1 MSNAGSDEA
10 QPKIKLA
17 LRNLGKTFVVPG
29 GSKTAL
35 EGINAEVPTGE
46 FVSIVGASGCGKST
60 LIRIIAGLEQATV
73 GGVFVEDE
81 LVTKPGN
88 DRGMVFQQFS
98 LFPWLSVQ
106 ANVMFGL
113 QDQYPDKT
121 ERAGVAL
128 EWVRRVGLE
137 EFSKYYPKQLSGG
150 MQQRVAIARALA
162 PGPKVLLM
170 DEPFAALDAQTRSL
184 MQRHLLEIWRNLN
197 ITVVF
202 ITHDLEEALRIGDQ
216 IAILRDGE
224 VVQQGTPQ
232 QIVLKPKD
240 DYIAD
245 FTKDINRGRVIQLKT
260 IMNTPNDKPGPEL
273 SGEMLVE
280 DAAQLVTESPSSQA
294 RVTDDAGL
302 VVGVV
307 GINDLIRAMARPD
320 IESRLEEL

>member
-10 QPKIKLA
+10 RPKIKLA

-35 EGINAEVPTGE
+35 EGINAEVRTGE

-202 ITHDLEEALRIGDQ
+202 ITHDLEEAVLLADRVLVLAPNPGRLVACLDIETP
-216 IAILRDGE
+216 RSVDGLQREKYGPAFESE
-224 VVQQGTPQ
+224 VSSLMGLLGQHS
-232 QIVLKPKD
+232 
-240 DYIAD
+240 
-245 FTKDINRGRVIQLKT
+245 
-260 IMNTPNDKPGPEL
+260 E
-273 SGEMLVE
+273 
-280 DAAQLVTESPSSQA
+280 SQA
-294 RVTDDAGL
+294 AIRSTKAMNASRMM
-302 VVGVV
+302 VG
-307 GINDLIRAMARPD
+307 
-320 IESRLEEL
+320 

>member
-1 MSNAGSDEA
+1 TE
-10 QPKIKLA
+10 
-17 LRNLGKTFVVPG
+17 
-29 GSKTAL
+29 
-35 EGINAEVPTGE
+35 
-46 FVSIVGASGCGKST
+46 
-60 LIRIIAGLEQATV
+60 

-121 ERAGVAL
+121 ERAAVAL

-137 EFSKYYPKQLSGG
+137 EFSNYYPKQLSGG

-202 ITHDLEEALRIGDQ
+202 ITHDLEEAVLLADRVLVLAPNPGRLVACLNIETP
-216 IAILRDGE
+216 RSVDGLQREKYGPAFESE
-224 VVQQGTPQ
+224 VSSLMGLLGHHSVSQDSNP
-232 QIVLKPKD
+232 
-240 DYIAD
+240 
-245 FTKDINRGRVIQLKT
+245 RH
-260 IMNTPNDKPGPEL
+260 
-273 SGEMLVE
+273 
-280 DAAQLVTESPSSQA
+280 ESH
-294 RVTDDAGL
+294 
-302 VVGVV
+302 
-307 GINDLIRAMARPD
+307 
-320 IESRLEEL
+320 

>member
-1 MSNAGSDEA
+1 MSNAEPDKA

-17 LRNLGKTFVVPG
+17 LRNLGKNFVVQG
-29 GSKTAL
+29 GTKTAL
-35 EGINAEVPTGE
+35 EGINAEVRTGE

-60 LIRIIAGLEQATV
+60 LIRIIAGLEQATE

-121 ERAGVAL
+121 ERAAVAL

-137 EFSKYYPKQLSGG
+137 EFSNYYPKQLSGG

-202 ITHDLEEALRIGDQ
+202 ITHDLEEAVLLADRVLVLAPNPGRLVACLNIETP
-216 IAILRDGE
+216 RSVDGLQREKYGPAFESE
-224 VVQQGTPQ
+224 VSSLMGLLGQYSASQDSNP
-232 QIVLKPKD
+232 
-240 DYIAD
+240 
-245 FTKDINRGRVIQLKT
+245 RH
-260 IMNTPNDKPGPEL
+260 
-273 SGEMLVE
+273 
-280 DAAQLVTESPSSQA
+280 ES
-294 RVTDDAGL
+294 
-302 VVGVV
+302 
-307 GINDLIRAMARPD
+307 N
-320 IESRLEEL
+320 

>member
-1 MSNAGSDEA
+1 MSNAEPDKA

-17 LRNLGKTFVVPG
+17 LRNLGKTFVVQG
-29 GSKTAL
+29 GTKTAL
-35 EGINAEVPTGE
+35 EGINAEVRTGE

-60 LIRIIAGLEQATV
+60 LIRIIAGLEQATE

-121 ERAGVAL
+121 ERAAVAL

-137 EFSKYYPKQLSGG
+137 EFSNYYPKQLSGG

-202 ITHDLEEALRIGDQ
+202 ITHDLEEAALLADRVLVLAPNPGRLVARLNIETPRS
-216 IAILRDGE
+216 IDGLQREKYGPAFERE
-224 VVQQGTPQ
+224 V
-232 QIVLKPKD
+232 
-240 DYIAD
+240 
-245 FTKDINRGRVIQLKT
+245 
-260 IMNTPNDKPGPEL
+260 
-273 SGEMLVE
+273 
-280 DAAQLVTESPSSQA
+280 
-294 RVTDDAGL
+294 
-302 VVGVV
+302 
-307 GINDLIRAMARPD
+307 
-320 IESRLEEL
+320 SRLMGLLGQHSASQDSNSTHESH

>member
-1 MSNAGSDEA
+1 MSNAEPDKA

-17 LRNLGKTFVVPG
+17 LRNLGKNFVVQG
-29 GSKTAL
+29 GTKTAL
-35 EGINAEVPTGE
+35 EGINAEVRTGE

-60 LIRIIAGLEQATV
+60 LIRIIAGLEQATE

-121 ERAGVAL
+121 ERAAVAL

-137 EFSKYYPKQLSGG
+137 EFSNYYPKQLSGG

-202 ITHDLEEALRIGDQ
+202 ITHDLEEAVLLADRVLVLAPNPGRLVACLNIETP
-216 IAILRDGE
+216 RSVDGLQREKYGPAFESE
-224 VVQQGTPQ
+224 VSSLMGLLGQHSASQGGN
-232 QIVLKPKD
+232 PKH
-240 DYIAD
+240 
-245 FTKDINRGRVIQLKT
+245 
-260 IMNTPNDKPGPEL
+260 
-273 SGEMLVE
+273 
-280 DAAQLVTESPSSQA
+280 ESH
-294 RVTDDAGL
+294 
-302 VVGVV
+302 
-307 GINDLIRAMARPD
+307 
-320 IESRLEEL
+320 